1 MLTGTT
7 LPHSFIDRIKPDSLR
22 AGYLHTWLKN
32 NLSTRLLNHPLLIQT
47 GFTLPAHDTFND
59 AVRSVKQIAQE
70 KKKADQETK
79 KLLNVI
85 AAHHKP

>member
-7 LPHSFIDRIKPDSLR
+7 LPHSFIDRIKPGSLR

-47 GFTLPAHDTFND
+47 GFTLPAHDTVSD

-85 AAHHKP
+85 AEHRKQ

>member
-1 MLTGTT
+1 MLTGTA
-7 LPHSFIDRIKPDSLR
+7 LPHSFTDRIKPGR
-22 AGYLHTWLKN
+22 ARAWYLSIWLKN

-47 GFTLPAHDTFND
+47 GFTLPAHDTFSD

-70 KKKADQETK
+70 KKKADQELKT
-79 KLLNVI
+79 LLNVI